1 MKTIKK
7 LASIALALVMVLCL
21 TAPALAAN
29 VTIKLP
35 SNANEDTPDTVTETY
50 KAYKIFNA
58 DVAGE
63 EGNEDN
69 TNSTFDHVAYS
80 ISDNSPFYD
89 TVDGFAGIK
98 LTEIS
103 EENGVKTYHV
113 SVNDDF
119 SAADFAAALR
129 TVVTDEEFE
138 GEVAATGEAT
148 LVKHTEENESGE
160 KTYSFDYT
168 DATLELGDGYF
179 LIVGSLGSKA
189 ILDTVGQENV
199 TITTKNDL
207 PTIEKE
213 APVPE
218 GVKIGDSIPYTITVN
233 AKPGAAKYMVHDTMG
248 KGLTYNGDVV
258 VTVGG
263 TVLDASNYTVE
274 TDPEDGC
281 AFHLSFTQA
290 YLDTITEATDIVL
303 TYTATIN
310 NEATISV
317 DTTTNKAK
325 LDYGENGHTEDSEDT
340 QTETP
345 LYSFDLVKT
354 TSDGTVLPGA
364 TFALYESADAETPI
378 AFIQNG
384 DTYRP
389 ATAEEITDETIDKTT
404 TITAGNVTVMGLGNG
419 TYYLEELEAPDGYNK
434 VATRIPVEIN
444 GVNLTATIE
453 DGKYKANVEDD
464 PETEED
470 ETWNN
475 SGIQVVNLTGAE
487 LPSTGGIGTT
497 IFYIAGGVLAVGAGI
512 LLVTKKRVGAKE
524 E

>member
-35 SNANEDTPDTVTETY
+35 APDENTDPNASETY
-50 KAYKIFNA
+50 EAYKIFDA

-63 EGNEDN
+63 EVNEG
-69 TNSTFDHVAYS
+69 TSTFDHVAYS
-80 ISDNSPFYD
+80 ISENSPFFD
-89 TVDGFAGIK
+89 VVSSFVGIN
-98 LTEIS
+98 LTEIAN
-103 EENGVKTYHV
+103 ENGVKTYDV
-113 SVNDDF
+113 SVGDDF
-119 SAADFAAALR
+119 SAPDFAIALQA
-129 TVVTDEEFE
+129 VVNAENFA
-138 GEVAATGEAT
+138 GEIVATGEAT
-148 LVKHTEENESGE
+148 LN
-160 KTYSFDYT
+160 T
-168 DATLELGDGYF
+168 DATLNLGDGYF

-189 ILDTVGQENV
+189 ILDTVGHEDV

-207 PTIEKE
+207 PTIEKDT
-213 APVPE
+213 PVIE
-218 GVKIGDSIPYTITVN
+218 GLKIGDSVPYTITVN
-233 AKPGAAKYMVHDTMG
+233 AKPGAAKYVVHDTMG

-258 VTVGG
+258 VSVGG
-263 TVLDASNYTVE
+263 AVLDASNYTVE

-303 TYTATIN
+303 NYSATIN

-325 LDYGENGHTEDSEDT
+325 LDYGENGHTEDSEET
-340 QTETP
+340 QTQTP

-354 TSDGTVLPGA
+354 TSDELGKQIL
-364 TFALYESADAETPI
+364 EDAEFELYDVAEGGEAIELVFVDAHKETVKNEETGEETEVDVP
-378 AFIQNG
+378 AY
-384 DTYRP
+384 YRP
-389 ATAEEITDETIDKTT
+389 ATDDDENTTT
-404 TITAGNVTVMGLGNG
+404 TIVAGVVTIQGLGTG
-419 TYYLEELEAPDGYNK
+419 TYYLEETKAPAGGYNK
-434 VATRIPVEIN
+434 LNTRQAVTVGADID
-444 GVNLTATIE
+444 LTADVT
-453 DGKYKANVEDD
+453 
-464 PETEED
+464 PETTTGEGD
-470 ETWNN
+470 DAVTTPATWNE
-475 SGIQVVNLTGAE
+475 GGVRVINLAGHE